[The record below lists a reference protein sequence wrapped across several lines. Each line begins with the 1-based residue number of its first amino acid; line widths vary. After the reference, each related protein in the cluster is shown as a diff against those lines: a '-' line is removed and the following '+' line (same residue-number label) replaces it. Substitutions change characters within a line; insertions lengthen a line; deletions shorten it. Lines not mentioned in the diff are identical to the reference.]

1 MGSPFIIIDEITDGI
16 TSAKTEILNKIE
28 LLSTSV
34 NNTYSSVLNVNTAN
48 LVNNL
53 LSDSDNSNKWALR
66 QTGIG
71 AALNSA
77 FDLNNPTLAG
87 LSTAS
92 AIAANKSVLY
102 SLYFDDTMKTLCSK
116 NPTINSAFNS
126 LTVETILADGYGY
139 KKYNVG
145 DTVTLKYNGADTTF
159 RVVHKNYKTANK
171 IVLMSENI
179 LENKQWHSSSANNY
193 SSSSIRTYLNSTV
206 LGRFSSAIQ
215 NTIVT
220 TSVACH
226 DKSTAI
232 TCKDKIWLPSCTE
245 VGLSTNTSI
254 SPVEGSCFSYF
265 STDATNRR
273 IKKLNGTANYWWLRT
288 PNSYY
293 SNFAWYVNTDGSD
306 GTSGVTASY
315 GVVLAFEI

>member
-1 MGSPFIIIDEITDGI
+1 MYTVGSPFIIIDEITDGI

-53 LSDSDNSNKWALR
+53 LSDSDNANKWALR

-92 AIAANKSVLY
+92 AIAANKSVLC

-126 LTVETILADGYGY
+126 LTAETILADGYGY

-179 LENKQWHSSSANNY
+179 LEDKQWHSSSANNY

-226 DKSTAI
+226 DKSTAV
-232 TCKDKIWLPSCTE
+232 TCKDKIWLPSYTE
-245 VGLSTNTSI
+245 VGLGTNTYA
-254 SPVEGSCFSYF
+254 PVEGSCFSYF

-273 IKKLNGTANYWWLRT
+273 IKNSNYWWLRT
-288 PNSYY
+288 PYSSDSTIAWRVNTGGSGNYY
-293 SNFAWYVNTDGSD
+293 SV
-306 GTSGVTASY
+306 TSSL
-315 GVVLAFEI
+315 GVVPAFEI